1 MDIQL
6 PDLDGMEAAKK
17 LRRLDSSVT
26 LIFVTNMANFA
37 VRGYEVDAL
46 DFIVKPVE
54 YFSFALKLDRALERL
69 KSTAEQE
76 IFAKTENGTVR
87 LKSSQ
92 IKYVEIMKHSIV
104 YHTTEG
110 DYSAYGSLRSVEQML
125 PENWFVRCNSCYLV
139 NLRYVTRVSGFT
151 VTVGGDDLS
160 VSHSK
165 KREFMKALNE
175 YIGRG
180 EYV

>member
-1 MDIQL
+1 
-6 PDLDGMEAAKK
+6 
-17 LRRLDSSVT
+17 
-26 LIFVTNMANFA
+26 
-37 VRGYEVDAL
+37 
-46 DFIVKPVE
+46 
-54 YFSFALKLDRALERL
+54 
-69 KSTAEQE
+69 
-76 IFAKTENGTVR
+76 
-87 LKSSQ
+87 
-92 IKYVEIMKHSIV
+92 MKHSIV

-165 KREFMKALNE
+165 KREFMKALASPKPSRWLSAPAAPSFCGTSQMRKSKPNS
-175 YIGRG
+175 
-180 EYV
+180 VKPPLKTAPLPPL